1 MSSVVLDASALLA
14 FVRSESGADVVAKHL
29 NNALLSAVN
38 YSEVLKKN
46 DRARRGHQ
54 TYRGSGADSLDCDR
68 SVRHR
73 SSRHKRR
80 VVSTR

>member
-38 YSEVLKKN
+38 YSEVLKK
-46 DRARRGHQ
+46 
-54 TYRGSGADSLDCDR
+54 
-68 SVRHR
+68 
-73 SSRHKRR
+73 KR
-80 VVSTR
+80 